1 MDAYFSHIFD
11 FVCLAF
17 SLALFLGDKL
27 YIGRKL
33 KTNPL
38 YTIQGVS
45 ETARRE
51 WAAGVMRAGD
61 GILAVQTLRN
71 STMVASFMA
80 STSTLLALG
89 VLSLS
94 AQAEHVAETWHVLN
108 LVGAASQGMLMIKI
122 LALMLDLFFAFFC
135 FSSSIRLYN
144 HVGFMINTCD
154 GSVAEDVKIAF
165 VTAHLNS
172 AAHQFHTGM
181 RAFYFMVP
189 LVFWVFGSVLLI
201 LSTAAMIA
209 VVHILDKT
217 PHASSA
223 LLPRRPS

>member
-1 MDAYFSHIFD
+1 MDAYLSHVFD

-17 SLALFLGDKL
+17 SLALFLG
-27 YIGRKL
+27 YNAFMARKL

-51 WAAGVMRAGD
+51 WVAGVMRDKD

-80 STSTLLALG
+80 STSILLALG
-89 VLSLS
+89 LLSLS
-94 AQAEHVAETWHVLN
+94 SRIEDVAQTWHILN
-108 LVGAASQGMLMIKI
+108 VPGTASQGMLIVKI

-144 HVGFMINTCD
+144 HVGFMINTCN
-154 GSVAEDVKIAF
+154 GEVAEDIKIAF

-189 LVFWVFGSVLLI
+189 LLFWVFGSPFLVLG
-201 LSTAAMIA
+201 TVAMIV

>member
-1 MDAYFSHIFD
+1 MNAYLSHMFD
-11 FVCLAF
+11 FACLAV
-17 SLALFLGDKL
+17 SLLMFLG
-27 YIGRKL
+27 YNMFIGRKL
-33 KTNPL
+33 RANPL

-51 WAAGVMRAGD
+51 WAAGVMRSGD

-94 AQAEHVAETWHVLN
+94 AQAEHVAQTWHVLN
-108 LVGAASQGMLMIKI
+108 LIGVTSQSMLMVKI

-144 HVGFMINTCD
+144 HVGFMINTCN
-154 GSVAEDVKIAF
+154 GEVAQDVKIAF

-189 LVFWVFGSVLLI
+189 LVFWVFGSVFLVLG
-201 LSTAAMIA
+201 TVAMIV

-223 LLPRRPS
+223 LLRKRSS

>member
-17 SLALFLGDKL
+17 SLALFLGYNL

-122 LALMLDLFFAFFC
+122 LALMLDLFF
-135 FSSSIRLYN
+135 
-144 HVGFMINTCD
+144 
-154 GSVAEDVKIAF
+154 
-165 VTAHLNS
+165 
-172 AAHQFHTGM
+172 
-181 RAFYFMVP
+181 
-189 LVFWVFGSVLLI
+189 
-201 LSTAAMIA
+201 
-209 VVHILDKT
+209 VVHPPLQSCGLHDQ
-217 PHASSA
+217 H
-223 LLPRRPS
+223 L

>member
-1 MDAYFSHIFD
+1 MDAYLSHILD
-11 FVCLAF
+11 FICLCV
-17 SLALFLGDKL
+17 SLGLFVGYNLF
-27 YIGRKL
+27 IGRKL
-33 KTNPL
+33 KKNPL

-51 WAAGVMRAGD
+51 WADGVMRAGD

-94 AQAEHVAETWHVLN
+94 TQVGQVAETWHALN
-108 LVGAASQGMLMIKI
+108 LLGATGQSMLMIKI

-144 HVGFMINTCD
+144 HVGFMINTCHSD
-154 GSVAEDVKIAF
+154 VAQDTKISF

-189 LVFWVFGSVLLI
+189 LVLWVFGAVFLL
-201 LSTAAMIA
+201 LGTAAMIA
-209 VVHILDKT
+209 VVHVLDKT

-223 LLPRRPS
+223 LLPRRRS